1 MFYHLCV
8 WRLQFYELESPYGFV
23 LPSDTHLSHSVH
35 HWPGNSK
42 DAELTVQALALDIC
56 LIMDIKEEREG
67 HGVNWK
73 IGIDIYTLLILC
85 IK

>member
-1 MFYHLCV
+1 
-8 WRLQFYELESPYGFV
+8 
-23 LPSDTHLSHSVH
+23 
-35 HWPGNSK
+35 
-42 DAELTVQALALDIC
+42 
-56 LIMDIKEEREG
+56 MDIKEEREG